1 MNTDYSNNNY
11 NKNLKEYAR
20 KLRNNSTLA
29 EVILW
34 NKLLK
39 RKQLRGYSFLR
50 QRPLDNYIVDFFSK
64 DLKLVIEID
73 GEIHKFQKGK
83 DKIREERIRNLG
95 YSVIRFQNEDILYE
109 FINVIRTLEGFVDE
123 FEKKIGMNL
132 NSPLNPLKG
141 KLRFKTVYKK
151 LEIKIK

>member
-1 MNTDYSNNNY
+1 LKGARGMFLTHNKMDTGYSNNNY

-50 QRPLDNYIVDFFSK
+50 QRPIDNYIVDFFSK
-64 DLKLVIEID
+64 ELKLVIEID
-73 GEIHKFQKGK
+73 GEIHKYQKRK
-83 DKIREERIRNLG
+83 DKIREEKIKNLG
-95 YSVIRFQNEDILYE
+95 YSVIRFQNEDILHE
-109 FINVIRTLEGFVDE
+109 FINVIRTLKSFVDE
-123 FEKKIGMNL
+123 FERNKIRAERKFT
-132 NSPLNPLKG
+132 P
-141 KLRFKTVYKK
+141 
-151 LEIKIK
+151 

>member
-1 MNTDYSNNNY
+1 MNTGYSNNNY
-11 NKNLKEYAR
+11 NKNLKKYAR

-64 DLKLVIEID
+64 ELKLVIEID
-73 GEIHKFQKGK
+73 GEIHKYQKRK

-95 YSVIRFQNEDILYE
+95 YSVIRFRNEDILHE
-109 FINVIRTLEGFVDE
+109 FINVIR
-123 FEKKIGMNL
+123 
-132 NSPLNPLKG
+132 
-141 KLRFKTVYKK
+141 
-151 LEIKIK
+151 